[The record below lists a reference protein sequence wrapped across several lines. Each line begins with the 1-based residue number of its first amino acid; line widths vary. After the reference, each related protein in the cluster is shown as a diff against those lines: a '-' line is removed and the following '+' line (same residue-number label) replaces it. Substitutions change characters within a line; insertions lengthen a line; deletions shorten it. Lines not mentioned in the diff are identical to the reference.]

1 MRLPSFD
8 EILIFD
14 VRSFLIQRP
23 YHMMLTKNCSD
34 GGCQIHA
41 DVEFDWSTRQ
51 WLSPSIFPWQKR
63 EITPDEWKSKS
74 YNSDRVLKP
83 GFERHQTSRLC
94 PQIRRKV
101 EIDTNDGL

>member
-8 EILIFD
+8 EILMFD

-51 WLSPSIFPWQKR
+51 WLSPSIFPWRKR

-74 YNSDRVLKP
+74 YNSDRVFKSLKQVA
-83 GFERHQTSRLC
+83 FVNKSDVKSRL
-94 PQIRRKV
+94 QLMTAYK
-101 EIDTNDGL
+101 L